1 MNRLFISRLGAL
13 ALVALPLL
21 AHGDVLVGTNGERF
35 VGTVVSETTNVVF
48 QSEFGGRL
56 EIPFNKIREIQR
68 TPALATDQQSL
79 LTDHLSTLST
89 NPSTP
94 FILQPA
100 TNQLS
105 WVPPGVGTDGA
116 DWVRLKS
123 GEWLRGQL
131 KYVQNKQV
139 EFDSDEMDQQ
149 TLKLKDVSQVY
160 SAHRVFT
167 QFADRE
173 PIYGKVV
180 ISNEMVR
187 VIGDEPVALHR
198 DLLIGITPSG
208 RKGINDW
215 SGNFNVSLSLQSGN
229 NHQTMVTT
237 QAELARRTPNT
248 TLKFDYLGNYSE
260 ANGVQSANNN
270 RVNGSYDI
278 RLNKD
283 WFVRPL
289 GLEYY
294 QDPLANIAYRL
305 TGNASAG
312 YYIFDRTGL
321 EWTVSAGPGFQYTK
335 FSTVEAD
342 QSDHASTPAAVL
354 NSNFKQDI
362 TSRLTFIQSW
372 QSIFTKKEAGQY
384 THHTVTTLQFEV
396 KRHLDLDV
404 SLIWDYLQ
412 NPQVKSDG
420 IFPQNSD
427 LYLTVGLGVRF

>member
-1 MNRLFISRLGAL
+1 MNRLFISYWCAL
-13 ALVALPLL
+13 AFGALPLL
-21 AHGDVLVGTNGERF
+21 ARADVLIGTNGERF
-35 VGTVVSETTNVVF
+35 VGTVISETTNVVF
-48 QSEFGGRL
+48 ESEFGGRL
-56 EIPFNKIREIQR
+56 AIPYSKIREIQR
-68 TPALATDQQSL
+68 AQPLVTADVSN
-79 LTDHLSTLST
+79 LST
-89 NPSTP
+89 NPPS
-94 FILQPA
+94 ILNRQPS

-105 WVPPGVGTDGA
+105 WTPPGVGSDGS
-116 DWVRLKS
+116 DWVQLKS

-131 KYVQNKQV
+131 KYIQNKEV
-139 EFDSDEMDQQ
+139 EFDSDEMDQL
-149 TLKLKDVSQVY
+149 TLNLKDVRQVY
-160 SAHRVFT
+160 TTDQVFT

-180 ISNEMVR
+180 ISNELVMVN
-187 VIGDEPVALHR
+187 GEEPVALNR

-229 NHQTMVTT
+229 NHQTMLTT

-248 TLKFDYLGNYSE
+248 TLRFDYIGNYSE
-260 ANGVQSANNN
+260 ANNVQSANNN
-270 RVNGSYDI
+270 RVNGTYDI

-283 WFVRPL
+283 WFVRAL

-342 QSDHASTPAAVL
+342 QADSASTPAAVL
-354 NSNFKQDI
+354 SSNFKQDI
-362 TSRLTFIQSW
+362 TDRLTFIQSW

-384 THHTVTTLQFEV
+384 THHTVTTLEFEV

-420 IFPQNSD
+420 IIPQKSD
-427 LYLTVGLGVRF
+427 LYLTVGMGVRF